1 MFGYVKAYKPEM
13 KVKHYEAYKGVYC
26 SVCRTLG
33 KRYGPIARL
42 TLSYDYT
49 FLAIIRMSICEGMPC
64 FEQKRCPFNPIK
76 KCNFCK
82 GENENL
88 NYTADVAML
97 MVYYKILDDIADSG
111 FFKKLLLYA
120 IKPVFKRYYKK
131 ARKFLPDADKII
143 SEMMQ
148 RQAKLEKAKISG
160 IDEASDPTAIAM
172 GEILSYNINDEKTN
186 RILKRLGY
194 FLGRWVYAIDAFDD
208 MEKDEKS
215 GNYNP
220 FLLSGKTQEEIFPI
234 LNLTAGELANTYESL
249 EVKHFKSIIENIIY
263 DGLYHTAKNL
273 KQGQKL
279 PQEEQK

>member
-26 SVCRTLG
+26 SVCRALG
-33 KRYGPIARL
+33 KRYGLIARL

-49 FLAIIRMSICEGMPC
+49 FLAIVRMSICEGMPC
-64 FEQKRCPFNPIK
+64 FEQKRCPFNPTK

-82 GENENL
+82 GENEHL
-88 NYTADVAML
+88 NYTADIAML

-111 FFKKLLLYA
+111 FFKKLFLYI
-120 IKPVFKRYYKK
+120 IKPIFKRYYKK
-131 ARKFLPDADKII
+131 ARNFLPDGDKII

-148 RQAKLEKAKISG
+148 RQAKLEEEKISS

-172 GEILSYNINDEKTN
+172 GEILSYNIKDEKTN
-186 RILKRLGY
+186 RILKRMGY
-194 FLGRWVYAIDAFDD
+194 FLGRWVYAVDALDD
-208 MEKDEKS
+208 MEKDEKN

-234 LNLTAGELANTYESL
+234 LNLTVGELANTYELL

-263 DGLYHTAKNL
+263 DGLYHAAKNL